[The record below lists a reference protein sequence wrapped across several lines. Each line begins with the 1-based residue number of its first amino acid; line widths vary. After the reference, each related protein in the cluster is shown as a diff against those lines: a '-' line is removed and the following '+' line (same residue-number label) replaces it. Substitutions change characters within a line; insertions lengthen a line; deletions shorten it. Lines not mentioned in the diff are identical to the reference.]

1 MNYLLIR
8 LKNKLF
14 GLKNIMISILLVL
27 LVVSLTYT
35 YFITQK
41 EVIYDVGIV
50 DNDKSI
56 TSNLFIEDLESHKEI
71 NLFVFEDEIEAFKE
85 LKSGKLD
92 IIYEIN
98 LGFEN
103 KLKKGDY
110 NDVLS
115 YNKESTMK
123 ITSWL
128 NDYIALKVIKNY
140 VYFDIYKLINENT
153 QADYDLNEYREIYIK
168 NYEDNS
174 IIKLNIV
181 NLEKDEYVVDDSKR
195 IFVFIIG
202 TIILYISMSF
212 GKEIINEKNRNII
225 KRLDVSDIS
234 IVKYIFIKFL
244 VLLIY
249 LIIPIIISYLILS
262 NINVL
267 DIDGL
272 VIDLIKFTIFIFIDY
287 FVVLLF
293 IVLFK
298 EKNKYMI
305 FMQAYILVSMLISSN
320 IFKGTFEFFNKVSLF
335 FPLSVLID
343 KF

>member
-1 MNYLLIR
+1 MNYLVIR

-14 GLKNIMISILLVL
+14 GFKNIVISVL
-27 LVVSLTYT
+27 LIFLIVSLTYA
-35 YFITQK
+35 YSISQK
-41 EVIYDVGIV
+41 EVIYNVGIV
-50 DNDKSI
+50 DEDKSI

-71 NLFVFEDEIEAFKE
+71 NLFVFENKIEAMKE
-85 LKSGKLD
+85 LKNGKLD
-92 IIYEIN
+92 IIYEMN

-115 YNKESTMK
+115 YSKESTMK

-140 VYFDIYKLINENT
+140 VYFDIYNLINDKTEVNL
-153 QADYDLNEYREIYIK
+153 DLNEYKKVYKK

-181 NLEKDEYVVDDSKR
+181 DNEKSEYIIDDSKR

-202 TIILYISMSF
+202 TIILYISMSY
-212 GKEIINEKNRNII
+212 GKEIINEKDRNII
-225 KRLDVSDIS
+225 KRLDVSNIS
-234 IVKYIFIKFL
+234 LVKYLFIKFI
-244 VLLIY
+244 VLLVY
-249 LIIPIIISYLILS
+249 LIIPIIISYLILI
-262 NINVL
+262 NVNVL
-267 DIDGL
+267 DVNGL
-272 VIDLIKFTIFIFIDY
+272 VIDLIKLVAFMFINYFI
-287 FVVLLF
+287 VLLF
-293 IVLFK
+293 IVFSK
-298 EKNKYMI
+298 EKSKYMI
-305 FMQAYILVSMLISSN
+305 FMQVYILVSMLISSN

>member
-14 GLKNIMISILLVL
+14 GFKNIAITLLL
-27 LVVSLTYT
+27 IFLIVSLTYA
-35 YFITQK
+35 YSISQK
-41 EVIYDVGIV
+41 EAIYNVGIV
-50 DNDKSI
+50 DDDKSV
-56 TSNLFIEDLESHKEI
+56 TSNLFIEDLKSNKEI
-71 NLFVFEDEIEAFKE
+71 NLFVFENKIEAMKE
-85 LKSGKLD
+85 LKNGEVD
-92 IIYEIN
+92 IIYEMN

-140 VYFDIYKLINENT
+140 VYFDIYNLINDKTDEKL
-153 QADYDLNEYREIYIK
+153 DLNEYEKVYKK
-168 NYEDNS
+168 NYKDNS

-181 NLEKDEYVVDDSKR
+181 NNEKSAYIIDDSKR

-202 TIILYISMSF
+202 TIILYITMSF
-212 GKEIINEKNRNII
+212 GKEIINEKDRNII

-234 IVKYIFIKFL
+234 IVKYIFIKFI
-244 VLLIY
+244 VLLVY
-249 LIIPIIISYLILS
+249 LIIPIIISYLMLM

-267 DIDGL
+267 NIDVL
-272 VIDLIKFTIFIFIDY
+272 IIDLVKFIIFIFISY
-287 FVVLLF
+287 FLALIF
-293 IVLFK
+293 IIFFK
-298 EKNKYMI
+298 EKSKYMV
-305 FMQAYILVSMLISSN
+305 FMQVYILVSMLISSN